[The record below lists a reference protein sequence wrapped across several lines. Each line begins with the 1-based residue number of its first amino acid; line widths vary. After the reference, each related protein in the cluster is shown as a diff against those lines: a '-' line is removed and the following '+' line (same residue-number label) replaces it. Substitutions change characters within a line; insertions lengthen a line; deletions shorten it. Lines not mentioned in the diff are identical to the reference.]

1 MPVPMQGPYDQFL
14 LFGDSITQQ
23 SCSQE
28 DGFAFCPALQNAFI
42 RRLDVINRGFSGYN
56 TANAILA
63 LPGFMPQPEQARLRF
78 MTVFFGAND
87 ACLPGSATGQHV
99 PLHDYRKN
107 LRDILEHPSVVAQKP
122 RLILLTPPPVNEY
135 QLEEADLVKG
145 NKDPLRSAEHTKEY
159 ADACRQ
165 VGAEVEVVVLDIW
178 SIFMA
183 KAGWREGEPL
193 IGSKKLA
200 RNEVLEKLLV
210 DGLHFRPDAYRLLHD
225 SMMDLIQKEW
235 PDQAPD
241 NLRFIYRP
249 WPEAPK

>member
-1 MPVPMQGPYDQFL
+1 MQGPYDQFL

-23 SCSQE
+23 SCSQA
-28 DGFAFCPALQNAFI
+28 DGFAFSPALQDAFI

-56 TANAILA
+56 TANAVLA
-63 LPGFMPQPEQARLRF
+63 LPGFMPKPEQARLRF

-99 PLHDYRKN
+99 PLNEYKKN
-107 LRDILEHPSVVAQKP
+107 LRDILDHPSVVAQKP

-135 QLEEADLVKG
+135 QLEVAELLRG
-145 NKDPLRSAEHTKEY
+145 YKDRLRTAEHTKEY

-165 VGAEVEVVVLDIW
+165 VGAEAGVAVLDVW

-210 DGLHFRPDAYRLLHD
+210 DGLHFRPDAYRLLYD
-225 SMMDLIQKEW
+225 SMMDLIQNEW

-241 NLRFIYRP
+241 SLRFIFQH
-249 WPEAPK
+249 WQEAPK

>member
-1 MPVPMQGPYDQFL
+1 M
-14 LFGDSITQQ
+14 
-23 SCSQE
+23 
-28 DGFAFCPALQNAFI
+28 
-42 RRLDVINRGFSGYN
+42 GYN
-56 TANAILA
+56 TANAVLA
-63 LPGFMPQPEQARLRF
+63 LPGFMPKPEQARLRF

-99 PLHDYRKN
+99 PLNEYKKN
-107 LRDILEHPSVVAQKP
+107 LRDILEHSSVVAQKP

-135 QLEEADLVKG
+135 QMEVAELFRG
-145 NKDPLRSAEHTKEY
+145 YKDRLRTAEHTKEY

-165 VGAEVEVVVLDIW
+165 VGAEVGVVVLDVW

-183 KAGWREGEPL
+183 KAGWKEGEPL

-210 DGLHFRPDAYRLLHD
+210 DGLHFRPDAYRLLYD
-225 SMMDLIQKEW
+225 SMMDLIQNEW

-241 NLRFIYRP
+241 SLRFIFRH
-249 WPEAPK
+249 WQEAPK

>member
-1 MPVPMQGPYDQFL
+1 MVISQLLTINRACQLSLDAWMLSTGAFPYATYRYAHPSTHETDILGVQHRQCNTSL
-14 LFGDSITQQ
+14 TRLHAPARAST
-23 SCSQE
+23 SQVH
-28 DGFAFCPALQNAFI
+28 GTPNTAHVILPALITVGQ
-42 RRLDVINRGFSGYN
+42 
-56 TANAILA
+56 
-63 LPGFMPQPEQARLRF
+63 
-78 MTVFFGAND
+78 TVFFGAND

-99 PLHDYRKN
+99 PLHEYRKN

-165 VGAEVEVVVLDIW
+165 VGAEVGVVVLDVW
-178 SIFMA
+178 SVFMA

-210 DGLHFRPDAYRLLHD
+210 DGEFLVL
-225 SMMDLIQKEW
+225 
-235 PDQAPD
+235 
-241 NLRFIYRP
+241 
-249 WPEAPK
+249 

>member
-1 MPVPMQGPYDQFL
+1 M
-14 LFGDSITQQ
+14 
-23 SCSQE
+23 
-28 DGFAFCPALQNAFI
+28 
-42 RRLDVINRGFSGYN
+42 INSELISVG
-56 TANAILA
+56 
-63 LPGFMPQPEQARLRF
+63 Q
-78 MTVFFGAND
+78 TVFFGAND

-99 PLHDYRKN
+99 PLDQYKKN
-107 LRDILEHPSVVAQKP
+107 LKDILHHSSVVAQNP

-165 VGAEVEVVVLDIW
+165 VGAEAGVVVLDVW

-183 KAGWREGEPL
+183 KAGWKEGEPL

-210 DGLHFRPDAYRLLHD
+210 DGGFLL
-225 SMMDLIQKEW
+225 
-235 PDQAPD
+235 P
-241 NLRFIYRP
+241 
-249 WPEAPK
+249 